1 MRILIMGGT
10 RFVGLHFA
18 RAALAAGHEV
28 TVLHRGRSGAHLLPD
43 ATHLIADRDAD
54 LSLLRGLGWDATV
67 DVSAYFPRQI
77 RKLAAALDPGAAGRY
92 LLVSSMAVYD
102 TPGAP
107 AFTEDTPLLPADG
120 PEADAVTPASY
131 GPLKVQCE
139 RAAREAF
146 GPDVLLVRPTYVIG
160 PQDYTRRFDYWVQ
173 RLARGGEVLAPGRP
187 DAPVQ
192 VVDARDL
199 AVWMLALLERGASG
213 AYHAATPPPFT
224 MGGLLDALASA
235 VAPAGTTLTWV
246 DDDFLR
252 AADVPDGALPLWTTN
267 PLVRATSTADPA
279 AALAT
284 GLVLRPV
291 AETARDIAPFDPLPQ
306 TLTPDQEADLLAAWN
321 ERLGKAPRQA

>member
-10 RFVGLHFA
+10 RFVGFHFA
-18 RAALAAGHEV
+18 RAALAAGHDV

-54 LSLLRGLGWDATV
+54 LSLLRDGSWDATV

-77 RKLAAALDPGAAGRY
+77 RHLADALGPGAAGRY
-92 LLVSSMAVYD
+92 LLISSMAVYD

-107 AFTEDTPLLPADG
+107 GFTEDSPLLPADG
-120 PEADAVTPASY
+120 PEPDAVTAASY
-131 GPLKVQCE
+131 GPLKVRCE

-146 GPDVLLVRPTYVIG
+146 GPDTLLVRPTYVIG
-160 PQDYTRRFDYWVQ
+160 PQDYTHRFDYWVR

-187 DAPVQ
+187 DTPVQ

-199 AVWMLALLERGASG
+199 AAWMLALLEQGASG

-224 MGGLLDALASA
+224 MGDLLGAVASA

-252 AADVPDGALPLWTTN
+252 AADVPDRALPLWTTN
-267 PLVRATSTADPA
+267 PLIRATGTADPT

-284 GLVLRPV
+284 GLKLRPV
-291 AETARDIAPFDPLPQ
+291 ADTARDIAPFEPLPE
-306 TLTPDQEADLLAAWN
+306 TLTPSQEADLLTAW
-321 ERLGKAPRQA
+321 RQR

>member
-10 RFVGLHFA
+10 RFVGLHVA
-18 RAALAAGHEV
+18 EAALAAGHDV
-28 TVLHRGRSGAHLLPD
+28 TVLHRGRSGADLLPE

-54 LSLLRGLGWDATV
+54 LSVLRGRSWDATV
-67 DVSAYFPRQI
+67 DVCAYFPRQV
-77 RKLAAALDPGAAGRY
+77 RQLAAALAPGAAGRY

-102 TPGAP
+102 TPATP
-107 AFTEDTPLLPADG
+107 TFTEDSPLLPADG
-120 PEADAVTPASY
+120 PEADTVTPDSY
-131 GPLKVQCE
+131 GVLKVQCE

-146 GPDVLLVRPTYVIG
+146 GPEALLVRPTYVIG
-160 PQDYTRRFDYWVQ
+160 PHDYTHRFDHWVQ

-199 AVWMLALLERGASG
+199 AAWMLALLEQNASG

-224 MGGLLDALASA
+224 MRDLLDAVASA
-235 VAPAGTTLTWV
+235 VAPDGTTLTWV

-252 AADVPDGALPLWTTN
+252 AADVPRPALPLWTTDR
-267 PLVRATSTADPA
+267 LSLATRTGDPA

-284 GLVLRPV
+284 GLKLRPV
-291 AETARDIAPFDPLPQ
+291 ADTARDIQPFEPLPQ
-306 TLTPDQEADLLAAWN
+306 ALTTSQEADLLTAWHQ
-321 ERLGKAPRQA
+321 R

>member
-10 RFVGLHFA
+10 RFVGYHFA
-18 RAALAAGHEV
+18 RAALAAGHDV

-54 LSLLRGLGWDATV
+54 LSVLRGHAWDATV

-77 RKLAAALDPGAAGRY
+77 RQLAAALDPGAAGRY

-102 TPGAP
+102 TPAAP
-107 AFTEDTPLLPADG
+107 GFTEHSPLLPADG
-120 PEADAVTPASY
+120 PEAEAITAASY
-131 GPLKVQCE
+131 GVLKAQCE
-139 RAAREAF
+139 REARESF

-160 PQDYTRRFDYWVQ
+160 PEDYTHRFDHWVQ

-187 DAPVQ
+187 DTPIQ

-199 AVWMLALLERGASG
+199 ADWMLGLLTQGASG
-213 AYHAATPPPFT
+213 AFHAATPPPFV
-224 MGGLLDALASA
+224 MGDLLGAVAAA
-235 VAPAGTTLTWV
+235 VAPPGTTLTWV

-252 AADVPDGALPLWTTN
+252 EAGVQDQALPLWSTD
-267 PLVRATSTADPA
+267 PRIRATGTADPS

-284 GLVLRPV
+284 GLKLRPV
-291 AETARDIAPFDPLPQ
+291 ADSARDILPFDPLPQ
-306 TLTPDQEADLLAAWN
+306 ALTPEREAELLTAWH
-321 ERLGKAPRQA
+321 RR